1 MVVINSKQFSKI
13 LLIVGFIFFSL
24 ALYGINKSPATGYEV
39 SIYSELSTLLWIF
52 ILGSIFCGICVTV
65 YCIYL
70 EDQKMYTYAIIGL
83 SLVVFT
89 NCLLLSLPL
98 LKGYVI
104 YGRWDVL
111 SHVGHIVDI
120 VKYGSI
126 TDGNV
131 YPVTHVYLASF
142 QYLSNISLSTILMC
156 LPSLFLVYY
165 VLFTYLLSKVMFFNK
180 KDQLLSALAATILL
194 ISYSSYQV
202 LPTVFSMYS
211 LPLLFYLYFKK
222 LARKRTEVSLL
233 LILIVIL
240 YPFFHPLISLLAI
253 MFFLIMDFCAFLYS
267 KTMVKEIN
275 FNFTTANVNV
285 LPCLV
290 SFIIFVSWLSSSS
303 NYNVWFTNIKN
314 MYYYFRG
321 ESYVELASG
330 SISNIFEGLN
340 FQIADIIELY
350 FKMYGHISIFL
361 ILTGIASIA
370 LIKKS
375 IPPSDPAL
383 KNMLIYQSLFP
394 FMCIVVFIN
403 LFKTIFSFG
412 IWRLIS
418 ILCIITPIFA
428 AYTFSELFIKNK
440 VVQTSIITRKLG
452 ALLTILILII
462 SSVGGIFS
470 LYPSPWVYQMN
481 QQITHMEINGMD
493 WYYSYKNPEILD
505 LNLRNSFR
513 FADYLL
519 GVRERQSRADIR
531 PAERLDTS
539 PRYKL
544 PESILPNHFNYLNY
558 STFGSAFSTHIY
570 IPLHKYDE
578 VFYTQIYPQLEIFN
592 AGDFEQFRSDTTVEK
607 IYNNG
612 EFVVHFL

>member
-1 MVVINSKQFSKI
+1 MVVINSKQFSQI
-13 LLIVGFIFFSL
+13 LLITGFIFSSL

-39 SIYSELSTLLWIF
+39 SIYSGLSTLLWIF

-70 EDQKMYTYAIIGL
+70 KDQEMHTYALIGL
-83 SLVVFT
+83 CLVVFT

-104 YGRWDVL
+104 YGRWDAL
-111 SHVGHIVDI
+111 THVGHVVDI
-120 VKYGSI
+120 IKYGSI

-131 YPVTHVYLASF
+131 YPITHIYLASF
-142 QYLSNISLSTILMC
+142 EYLSNISLPTILMY

-165 VLFTYLLSKVMFFNK
+165 VLFTYILSKLIFFSK
-180 KDQLLSALAATILL
+180 EDQLLSALAATILL
-194 ISYSSYQV
+194 ISYGNYQV